1 MRWWDGVTDS
11 TDISLSKLREI
22 AKERGRLACC
32 SSWIAKRHDLA
43 TEQQQ
48 RLIHIVVQLKP
59 TQYCKVIIL
68 QLKKKKVQAHSRFPQ
83 RFSQWLGNSSA
94 VSSYLDIF
102 LKSNLFLKLSNLFFA
117 GIKFS
122 RFRSLTFLL
131 LCHTMTFLSLESS
144 KYIGIPF
151 LQQSCIHIKAAF
163 LTSDG
168 KAFCT
173 SARFLSLMEQL
184 Q

>member
-22 AKERGRLACC
+22 AKEQGRLACC

-68 QLKKKKVQAHSRFPQ
+68 QLKKKKFRHTV
-83 RFSQWLGNSSA
+83 
-94 VSSYLDIF
+94 VF
-102 LKSNLFLKLSNLFFA
+102 LKDFLSGLGTHLLSLV
-117 GIKFS
+117 I
-122 RFRSLTFLL
+122 LTF
-131 LCHTMTFLSLESS
+131 F
-144 KYIGIPF
+144 
-151 LQQSCIHIKAAF
+151 
-163 LTSDG
+163 
-168 KAFCT
+168 
-173 SARFLSLMEQL
+173 
-184 Q
+184 